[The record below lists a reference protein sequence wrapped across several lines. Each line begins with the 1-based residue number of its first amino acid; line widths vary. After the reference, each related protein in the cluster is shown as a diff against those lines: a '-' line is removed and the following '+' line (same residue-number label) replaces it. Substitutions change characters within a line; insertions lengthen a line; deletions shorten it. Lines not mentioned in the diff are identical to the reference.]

1 MKKIGE
7 LPNKYESLLTK
18 AEKFYLTSI
27 SFLTSNFSR
36 LPKIHKSKQIN
47 EAIQQKNTEYS
58 EILKYS
64 EIQPEDLTVGP
75 IVGGPN
81 CPTRT
86 LSQLIDIALKP
97 FLIHIKSY
105 VKDNINYLRKFS
117 RKNNDS
123 TTLVTFDVKSLYT
136 SIPNSY
142 GIKGSF

>member
-47 EAIQQKNTEYS
+47 EAIQQQNTE
-58 EILKYS
+58 YS
-64 EIQPEDLTVGP
+64 EIQPEDLTVRP

-86 LSQLIDIALKP
+86 LSHLIDIVLKP
-97 FLIHIKSY
+97 FS
-105 VKDNINYLRKFS
+105 
-117 RKNNDS
+117 
-123 TTLVTFDVKSLYT
+123 
-136 SIPNSY
+136 NSH
-142 GIKGSF
+142 KKLC

>member
-27 SFLTSNFSR
+27 SFLTSNFSW

-47 EAIQQKNTEYS
+47 EAIQQQNTKYS

-64 EIQPEDLTVGP
+64 EIQPEDWTVGP
-75 IVGGPN
+75 IVGWPN

-86 LSQLIDIALKP
+86 LSQLIDIILKP
-97 FLIHIKSY
+97 FLIYIKSY

-123 TTLVTFDVKSLYT
+123 TALVTFDVKSLYK
-136 SIPNSY
+136 SIPNNY
-142 GIKGSF
+142 GIEGSF